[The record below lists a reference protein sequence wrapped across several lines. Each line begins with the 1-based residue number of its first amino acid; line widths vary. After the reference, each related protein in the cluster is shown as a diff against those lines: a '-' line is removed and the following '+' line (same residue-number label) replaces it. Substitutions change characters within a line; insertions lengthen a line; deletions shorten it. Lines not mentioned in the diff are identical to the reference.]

1 MLTLG
6 QLHILSFWA
15 NFNLNV
21 ICRTELNRILSMV
34 SHLHSNN
41 NNVFSSHVISELYS
55 VIGFGVIILLL

>member
-6 QLHILSFWA
+6 QLRILSFWA

-21 ICRTELNRILSMV
+21 ICRTELTWILSMA

-41 NNVFSSHVISELYS
+41 KDVFSSQSCD
-55 VIGFGVIILLL
+55 F